1 MVFGQHMVTSGSTYS
16 LLRKLNLLDDRS
28 LKFNRQDSFEI
39 VREKACKRMLEKH
52 SENEKK
58 YNLRSRVVYY
68 AEGQE
73 VFRRN
78 FKQSCFQTGYNAKFG
93 PSFVKARVRRRLG
106 NSYYELEDL
115 QGKLLGTYHA
125 KDIRQ

>member
-1 MVFGQHMVTSGSTYS
+1 MH
-16 LLRKLNLLDDRS
+16 
-28 LKFNRQDSFEI
+28 EI
-39 VREKACKRMLEKH
+39 
-52 SENEKK
+52 NEKR
-58 YNLRSRVVYY
+58 YNLKSRIVND

-78 FKQSCFQTGYNAKFG
+78 FKQSNFETGYNAKFG
-93 PSFVKARVRRRLG
+93 PSFVKARIRKKIG

-115 QGKLLGTYHA
+115 KGRSLGNHHA